1 MEQKGLSGGGFLGI
15 SVRWQQRIKQ
25 NGKYV
30 CSGLGKRGY
39 VAVVAWAKGATWQWF
54 LRQNRVKNAG
64 FGKLLEGLRQ
74 YGLIEG

>member
-1 MEQKGLSGGGFLGI
+1 MLGGSGCLGK

-25 NGKYV
+25 NGQYGR
-30 CSGLGKRGY
+30 SGLGKR
-39 VAVVAWAKGATWQWF
+39 ATWQWF

-74 YGLIEG
+74 YGSIEGVNA